1 MDGVAFLSRFRRAVD
16 SHEKYFEPA
25 IYDAEGLRGTI
36 SVFGESY
43 ATIARG
49 ILEIKLHNGRI
60 SVDVN
65 RGTEHAGFYYI
76 HVGTEP
82 VAGNYYLKRQRDK
95 IVCMFRTL
103 DDSVPKFEIEV
114 DVCG

>member
-1 MDGVAFLSRFRRAVD
+1 MEGNLFLRRFRCAVD
-16 SHEKYFEPA
+16 SREKYFDIS
-25 IYDAEGLRGTI
+25 IYDAEGLSGTI
-36 SVFGESY
+36 SVFGEGY

-49 ILEIKLHNGRI
+49 TLEIKVHNGRL

-65 RGTEHAGFYYI
+65 KGTEREGFCYI

-95 IVCMFRTL
+95 TLCMFRTS
-103 DDSVPKFEIEV
+103 DDRAVRFEIEV
-114 DVCG
+114 DVCD